1 MILSNNQIKETI
13 EKGDIQISPFENS
26 QVEPASYDLRVGKF
40 GTATSSKK
48 IVDIE
53 KQGYIPIEPGDFA
66 IIMVFE
72 EISLGLQYAG
82 RLGLRS
88 KYMRK
93 GLIATTGLQVDPGY
107 RGHLKIGL
115 TNLTPKAISL
125 PFKDDFISIELHK
138 LEQPASEP
146 YSGPYQGQTGLSPE
160 DIEAVTEGTGM
171 AFSEVIITLKS
182 LSQNVATLS
191 DDVKSLTTDFKTMK
205 STLKGIMWTI
215 PIIVTVGIAIIG
227 IIVALK

>member
-1 MILSNNQIKETI
+1 MILSNNQIKETV
-13 EKGDIQISPFENS
+13 EKGDIKITPFEDS
-26 QVEPASYDLRVGKF
+26 QVEPASYDLRVGKQ
-40 GTATSSKK
+40 GAATSSKQ
-48 IVDIE
+48 IINIE
-53 KQGYIPIEPGDFA
+53 KRGYIPIEPGDFA
-66 IIMVFE
+66 IITVFE

-107 RGHLKIGL
+107 SGYLKIGI

-125 PFKDDFISIELHK
+125 PYKDDFISIELHK

-146 YSGPYQGQTGLSPE
+146 YNGPYQNQKGLSPE

-171 AFSEVIITLKS
+171 AFSEVIVTLKS
-182 LSQNVATLS
+182 LSQNVGALTA
-191 DDVKSLTTDFKTMK
+191 DVKAMK
-205 STLKGIMWTI
+205 WIM
-215 PIIVTVGIAIIG
+215 PIIVTIGIAIIG
-227 IIVALK
+227 IIVAIK